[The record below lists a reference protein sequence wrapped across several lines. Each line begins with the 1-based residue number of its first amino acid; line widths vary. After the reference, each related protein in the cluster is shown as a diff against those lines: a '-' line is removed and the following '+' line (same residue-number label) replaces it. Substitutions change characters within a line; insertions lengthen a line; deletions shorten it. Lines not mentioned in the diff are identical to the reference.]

1 MSGIYVH
8 IPFCKSR
15 CIYCGFYSTT
25 LEKMQDRYVKALTN
39 ELSLRSDY
47 ISSRVHTI
55 YIGGGTPSTLN
66 EKNMTILCQA
76 LKKRA
81 GEGVEEFTVE
91 CNPDDVTEEYAAMLV
106 RNGVN
111 RVSMGAQTFSDDRLR
126 FLRRRHKADDVE
138 RAVRTL
144 RKAGIKNI
152 SIDLMFG
159 FPNETQTEWESDLD
173 KAISLGV
180 EHISAYSL
188 MYEEGTPL
196 HAMLEDGKIEEID
209 EDVSRAMYDSLI
221 NKLTAAGY
229 EHYEISNFSRPG
241 YHSRH
246 NSSYWDGT
254 KYLGIGAAAHS
265 YNGNSRQWNIA
276 DVKRYTDILTSN
288 ELSDIDS
295 HDILSHIPHIDSFIE
310 EKEVLSDAEKY
321 NDIITT
327 ALRTR
332 KGIDIS
338 TLKESDRSFLLTSAA
353 DDIKRGN
360 LILENNHL
368 HLTIKGLY
376 ICDAVM
382 VNLIK

>member
-47 ISSRVHTI
+47 ISARVRTI
-55 YIGGGTPSTLN
+55 YIGGGTPSILT
-66 EKNMTILCQA
+66 EENMTLLCQA
-76 LKKRA
+76 LLKRA
-81 GEGVEEFTVE
+81 GEGVDEFTVE
-91 CNPDDVTEEYAAMLV
+91 CNPDDVTEDYAAMLV

-111 RVSMGAQTFSDDRLR
+111 RVSMGAQSFSDQRLR

-138 RAVRTL
+138 RAVSVL

-159 FPNETQTEWESDLD
+159 FPQETLTEWESDLD
-173 KAISLGV
+173 KAISFGV

-196 HAMLEDGKIEEID
+196 YTMLENGKIEEID
-209 EDVSRAMYDSLI
+209 EDLSRAMYDSLI
-221 NKLTAAGY
+221 NKLTSAGY
-229 EHYEISNFSRPG
+229 EHYEISNFSRQG

-254 KYLGIGAAAHS
+254 EYLGIGAAAHS
-265 YNGNSRQWNIA
+265 YNGNSRQWNISDA
-276 DVKRYTDILTSN
+276 RKYTDILSTNS
-288 ELSDIDS
+288 LPDVHTADIFS
-295 HDILSHIPHIDSFIE
+295 HNNLLYSFIE
-310 EKEVLSDAEKY
+310 EKETLSDTEKY
-321 NDIITT
+321 NDIVTT

-332 KGIDIS
+332 KGINLSI
-338 TLKESDRSFLLTSAA
+338 LKESDRSFLLTSAA

-360 LILENNHL
+360 LILEKKHL

-376 ICDAVM
+376 ISDAVM

>member
-25 LEKMQDRYVKALTN
+25 LEKMQDRYVKALIN

-47 ISSRVHTI
+47 ISLRVRTI
-55 YIGGGTPSTLN
+55 YIGGGTPSVLT
-66 EKNMTILCQA
+66 EENMSLLCKA
-76 LKKRA
+76 LQKRA
-81 GEGVEEFTVE
+81 DEGIEEFTVE
-91 CNPDDVTEEYAAMLV
+91 CNPDDVTADYAAMLV

-111 RVSMGAQTFSDDRLR
+111 RVSMGAQSFSDERLR

-138 RAVRTL
+138 RAVSAL

-159 FPNETQTEWESDLD
+159 FPQETLTEWESDLD
-173 KAISLGV
+173 KAVSLNV

-196 HAMLEDGKIEEID
+196 YTMLENGKIEEID
-209 EDVSRAMYDSLI
+209 EDLSRTMYDSLI
-221 NKLTAAGY
+221 NKLISAGY
-229 EHYEISNFSRPG
+229 EHYEISNFARPG

-254 KYLGIGAAAHS
+254 EYIGIGAAAHS
-265 YNGNSRQWNIA
+265 YDGNSRQWNIA
-276 DVKRYTDILTSN
+276 DIKRYTDIMLSPTLADDYIEDKEILT
-288 ELSDIDS
+288 ET
-295 HDILSHIPHIDSFIE
+295 
-310 EKEVLSDAEKY
+310 EKY
-321 NDIITT
+321 NDIVTT

-338 TLKESDRSFLLTSAA
+338 MLKKSDRSFLLTSAA

-360 LILENNHL
+360 LILDNNHL
-368 HLTIKGLY
+368 HLTRKGLY
-376 ICDAVM
+376 ISDAVM

>member
-47 ISSRVHTI
+47 ISTRVRTI
-55 YIGGGTPSTLN
+55 YIGGGTPSILT
-66 EKNMTILCQA
+66 EKNMTLLCQA
-76 LKKRA
+76 LLKRA
-81 GEGVEEFTVE
+81 GEGVDEFTVE
-91 CNPDDVTEEYAAMLV
+91 CNPDDVTEDYAAMLV

-111 RVSMGAQTFSDDRLR
+111 RVSMGAQSFSDQRLR

-138 RAVRTL
+138 RAVSVL

-159 FPNETQTEWESDLD
+159 FPQETLTEWENDLD
-173 KAISLGV
+173 KAISFGV

-196 HAMLEDGKIEEID
+196 YTMLESGKIEEID
-209 EDVSRAMYDSLI
+209 EDLSRAMYDSLI
-221 NKLTAAGY
+221 NKLTSAGY
-229 EHYEISNFSRPG
+229 EHYEISNFSRQG

-254 KYLGIGAAAHS
+254 EYLGIGAAAHS
-265 YNGNSRQWNIA
+265 YNGNSRQWNISDA
-276 DVKRYTDILTSN
+276 RKYTDILSTNS
-288 ELSDIDS
+288 LPDVHTADIFS
-295 HDILSHIPHIDSFIE
+295 HNNLLYSFIE
-310 EKEVLSDAEKY
+310 EKETLSDTEKY
-321 NDIITT
+321 NDIVTT

-332 KGIDIS
+332 KGINLSI
-338 TLKESDRSFLLTSAA
+338 LKESDRSFLKTSAA

-376 ICDAVM
+376 ISDAVM

>member
-25 LEKMQDRYVKALTN
+25 QEKMQDQYVKALIN
-39 ELSLRSDY
+39 ELSLRSNY
-47 ISSRVHTI
+47 ISSRVRTI
-55 YIGGGTPSTLN
+55 YIGGGTPSVLT
-66 EKNMTILCQA
+66 EENMSLLCQA
-76 LKKRA
+76 LRKRA
-81 GEGVEEFTVE
+81 GEGVEEFTIE

-111 RVSMGAQTFSDDRLR
+111 RVSMGAQTFSDERLR
-126 FLRRRHKADDVE
+126 FLRRRHKAGDVE
-138 RAVRTL
+138 RAVSAL
-144 RKAGIKNI
+144 RKTGIKNI

-159 FPNETQTEWESDLD
+159 FPQETLVEWESDLD
-173 KAISLGV
+173 KVISLGV
-180 EHISAYSL
+180 EHVSAYSL

-196 HAMLEDGKIEEID
+196 YTMLESGKIVEID
-209 EDVSRAMYDSLI
+209 EEVSRAMYDSLI
-221 NKLTAAGY
+221 NKLTSAGY

-254 KYLGIGAAAHS
+254 EYLGIGAAAHS
-265 YNGNSRQWNIA
+265 YDGDSRQWNIA
-276 DVKRYTDILTSN
+276 DVKRYTDILLSN
-288 ELSDIDS
+288 KLSDVQS
-295 HDILSHIPHIDSFIE
+295 RDILSHTNHLDSFIE
-310 EKEVLSDAEKY
+310 EKEVLTATEKY
-321 NDIITT
+321 NDIVTT

-332 KGIDIS
+332 KGIDLSI
-338 TLKESDRSFLLTSAA
+338 LKKCDRSFLLTSAA

-376 ICDAVM
+376 ISDAVM